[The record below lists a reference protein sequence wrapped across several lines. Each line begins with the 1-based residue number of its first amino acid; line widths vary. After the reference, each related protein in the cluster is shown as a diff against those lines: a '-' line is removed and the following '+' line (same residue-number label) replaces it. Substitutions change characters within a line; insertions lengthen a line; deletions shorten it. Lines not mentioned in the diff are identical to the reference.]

1 MQVYI
6 HDQDVVHKLPNSSF
20 PQVVLDISGGGSK
33 FRICFPQANTF
44 SMSSSKLLHAHGPFN
59 AKKSLRS
66 SDVFVA
72 EHHAPGEHL
81 LRGPL
86 QEAGGPDHSD
96 PGHHCGLDVHCGG
109 LGVAPGALGLRVWA
123 GGGFGRVAGLGGGV
137 GGSPR
142 NSEPHF
148 VERSTVGLG
157 CWVWYWLGLRAV
169 RVGSRECPLSSTAV
183 VPLADLRGPG
193 LRFALLP
200 YRVAGAVPAR
210 LEHDRLLAG
219 ADPGRLGRPAGRATK
234 LRQLDGWPQISLT
247 NSEYALTKNP

>member
-1 MQVYI
+1 M
-6 HDQDVVHKLPNSSF
+6 
-20 PQVVLDISGGGSK
+20 
-33 FRICFPQANTF
+33 
-44 SMSSSKLLHAHGPFN
+44 
-59 AKKSLRS
+59 
-66 SDVFVA
+66 A

-200 YRVAGAVPAR
+200 HRVAGAVPAR
-210 LEHDRLLAG
+210 LEHDRLFAG
-219 ADPGRLGRPAGRATK
+219 ADAGRLGRPAGRATK
-234 LRQLDGWPQISLT
+234 LRQYGSRPQISLT
-247 NSEYALTKNP
+247 NSEYALTKTLEAALSLGALCVGMIVPDLVMLKGRGFFFLRRNIQRGFAMGYWWNVAS